1 MNVMMNV
8 DLDAVAPANPC
19 CGCVSL
25 NCKSCS
31 CVGEAPKPR
40 AFEHRSAAQKKRQP
54 RKTAGRRE
62 ATLVPEMQETER
74 KHSVIDK
81 LFGGPAQYI
90 ELPKG
95 LFGGAE
101 GSMILRVEGNGMVNA
116 GIQTGDW
123 LVFDPNKGLKDGDIA
138 LVTVD
143 GQPMCRRVFHEGDKT
158 RIRREDG
165 VTPDV
170 ISENCVIYAVLVGL
184 MRNYQGSLL
193 VEMGG

>member
-8 DLDAVAPANPC
+8 DLDAVAPVNPC
-19 CGCVSL
+19 YGCVSL
-25 NCKSCS
+25 TCKSCS

-40 AFEHRSAAQKKRQP
+40 AFEYRSASQKKRQP
-54 RKTAGRRE
+54 RNVTDRKETKP
-62 ATLVPEMQETER
+62 VPKMQETGR
-74 KHSVIDK
+74 KCSGIEK
-81 LFGGPAQYI
+81 LFGEPTQYI
-90 ELPKG
+90 QLPKG
-95 LFGGAE
+95 LFGGV
-101 GSMILRVEGNGMVNA
+101 GGNMILRADGNGMVNA

-184 MRNYQGSLL
+184 MRNYQGSSL